1 MSKGNPNLV
10 CRLDRGTFY
19 RLRSYATDTGRTMA
33 DIVRDA
39 LQLYFEYEDIP
50 AYTPASVDGQM
61 GIDDV
66 PSAE

>member
-10 CRLDRGTFY
+10 CRLDRGTFH

-39 LQLYFEYEDIP
+39 LDRYLADVSAPEYTSAP
-50 AYTPASVDGQM
+50 ADGQM
-61 GIDDV
+61 AIEDM
-66 PSAE
+66 PPE

>member
-10 CRLDRGTFY
+10 CRLDRGTFH

-39 LQLYFEYEDIP
+39 LDRYLADVSAPE
-50 AYTPASVDGQM
+50 YTPAPADGQM
-61 GIDDV
+61 AIEDM
-66 PSAE
+66 PPE

>member
-10 CRLDRGTFY
+10 CRLDRGTFH

-39 LQLYFEYEDIP
+39 LQLYFTYEDVKEYP
-50 AYTPASVDGQM
+50 SAPEPGQM

-66 PSAE
+66 SSTE

>member
-10 CRLDRGTFY
+10 CRLDRGTFH

-39 LQLYFEYEDIP
+39 LDRYLADVDVP
-50 AYTPASVDGQM
+50 AYTPAPADGQM
-61 GIDDV
+61 AIEDM
-66 PSAE
+66 PPE

>member
-10 CRLDRGTFY
+10 CRLDRGTFH

-39 LQLYFEYEDIP
+39 LDRYLADVSAPEYTSAP
-50 AYTPASVDGQM
+50 ADGQM
-61 GIDDV
+61 GIDDMS
-66 PSAE
+66 PE